1 MTKKTLY
8 LFSILIFCCFSCE
21 EEEKNSL
28 GNAMDYQFTITLNG
42 TTHKVQGNT
51 SDVVPIA
58 GMGSSNNCYA
68 INSSGSSITI
78 NLTIDDVSS
87 SNYVSGQNLGF
98 IISFNNLLLGNS
110 DAQILI
116 QNPNSNSYMSS
127 FFNGIGAEFTS
138 ELSSSSTTLTNETPF
153 TFNITDLGTNTVP
166 NIASPNFNDWYTWGE
181 TLKGNFSGTA
191 YAKSSSSSWDMDVPF
206 QLEIDFEVIR
216 NNY

>member
-1 MTKKTLY
+1 MR
-8 LFSILIFCCFSCE
+8 
-21 EEEKNSL
+21 
-28 GNAMDYQFTITLNG
+28 
-42 TTHKVQGNT
+42 
-51 SDVVPIA
+51 IA
-58 GMGSSNNCYA
+58 VLQQNNCYA

-110 DAQILI
+110 YAQILI
-116 QNPNSNSYMSS
+116 LNPNSNSYMSS

-191 YAKSSSSSWDMDVPF
+191 YAKSSSSWDMDVPF